1 MGVGYGGVSV
11 GVADLS
17 DLGLEAGRLARA
29 IAVIGHEAPLWLV
42 AEAAG
47 LDRDEAAVAADAL
60 VAAGHLTT
68 ADPVSP
74 APGMPM
80 DEIAGSEDSA
90 TRHALHRRIAHAW
103 STTAAGTEPAVAH
116 LLAAP
121 PGGEDWAAPFL
132 LEASR
137 SATADGRHEDAVARL
152 ERAAVEPGPPAL
164 QVELLTELGDA
175 RERAGQPGVEP
186 VYRQALAM
194 SVDGARPGIHLR
206 LGRHLYGAGDYRA
219 AALEL
224 DRGLEVVESHDDPE
238 AVELVAAYVAAARF
252 DMTLSEAAA
261 RHLAPILERP
271 GVAHNPAERALLAE
285 VALEKG
291 IQGRTRTEV
300 VDLALRAWADGLL
313 LQGADPYGI
322 QVSQVA
328 ASLTWSDAFEQSDA
342 MLTATADHA
351 DREGE
356 AQLLGTALYLRAWP
370 RYYAGRLAESEADV
384 RAALATDGWE
394 MYQPSARAILAHT
407 LIERGAFDEAL
418 RALELVDPEPWVKT
432 VPYAM
437 LLEAR
442 ARIHIA
448 NGDLDAAAS
457 DLEGAGELMIA
468 MGATQPFCP
477 WRARLGFVR
486 ARQGDVAGG
495 LDQIEVGL
503 EQARSADVPR
513 PLGIALHAR
522 GLVARLDGGD
532 GMADLQAAVEAL
544 EGIGARV
551 DHARVLV
558 DMGAALVADERRDD
572 ARGPL
577 HQGGDLARRI
587 GADEVAER
595 ADYHLRRAGGRPSRD
610 TVDRPGGLTDSELRV
625 ARLAA
630 RGLTNAQIASELVV
644 TPHTVRFHLGRA
656 YRKLDVSGRDQLPGA
671 LDARP

>member
-1 MGVGYGGVSV
+1 M
-11 GVADLS
+11 
-17 DLGLEAGRLARA
+17 ARV

-47 LDRDEAAVAADAL
+47 LEPAEAATAADAL
-60 VAAGHLTT
+60 VAAGHLGC

-74 APGMPM
+74 APGMPV
-80 DEIAGSEDSA
+80 EELAGSEDSA
-90 TRHALHRRIAHAW
+90 SRHAIHRRIARAW

-132 LEASR
+132 LEASHA
-137 SATADGRHEDAVARL
+137 ATVDGRHEDAVARL
-152 ERAAVEPGPPAL
+152 ERAVVEPGPPEL
-164 QVELLTELGDA
+164 RVELLTELGDA
-175 RERAGQPGVEP
+175 RERAGHPEVEP
-186 VYRQALAM
+186 VYRQALTMA
-194 SVDGARPGIHLR
+194 VDGARPGIHLR

-224 DRGLEVVESHDDPE
+224 DRGLETVDSRDDPE

-252 DMTLSEAAA
+252 DKTLSEAAA

-271 GVAHNPAERALLAE
+271 GAARTPAERALLAE

-342 MLTATADHA
+342 MLTVTADHA
-351 DREGE
+351 EREGE
-356 AQLLGTALYLRAWP
+356 TQLLGTALYLRAWP

-407 LIERGAFDEAL
+407 LIERGAFDEAM
-418 RALELVDPEPWVKT
+418 RALELADPEPWVKT

-448 NGDLDAAAS
+448 NGDLDAAAA

-486 ARQGDVAGG
+486 ARQGDVAAGRE
-495 LDQIEVGL
+495 QIEVGL
-503 EQARSADVPR
+503 EQARAADVPR

-522 GLVARLDGGD
+522 GLVDRMDGGD
-532 GMADLQAAVEAL
+532 GMADLQAAVQEL
-544 EGIGARV
+544 EGVGARV
-551 DHARVLV
+551 DHVRALV
-558 DMGAALVADERRDD
+558 DLGAALVADDRRDD
-572 ARGPL
+572 ARAPL
-577 HQGGDLARRI
+577 HDAADRARRI

-610 TVDRPGGLTDSELRV
+610 DPDRPGGLTDSELRV

-656 YRKLDVSGRDQLPGA
+656 YRKLDVAGRDQLPGA